1 MSHQDPSSAVDLC
14 RFIDSSPSPYHAV
27 DEAARRLSEAGFV
40 EIGQDDDPPGPGRHL
55 VRSGGALVAWVD
67 QGRADDAPVRIVGAH
82 TDSPNLR
89 LKPVPDC
96 DAAGCRQLGVEVY
109 GGVLLNSWLDRDLGI
124 SGRLAVRD
132 GDDVRQVLVRDDRPL
147 ARIPQ
152 LAIHLDRGVNE
163 KGLVLNPQDHLSPII
178 GTGGS
183 TPGGFAALMASAAGV
198 PEDAVLGWDVMFHD
212 LSPSVLAGT
221 NRDLVSAPRIDNLLS
236 CHAGTQALAAT
247 AESDGPVPVL
257 ALFDHEEVGSV
268 SSSGA
273 AGPLLR
279 RTLRR
284 FVALESR
291 RISGSLI
298 LSVDGAHAT
307 HPNYVD
313 RHDPEHPVHMN
324 SGPVL
329 KFNAGERYAT
339 DAEGAG
345 VVRLAAER
353 AGVPLQSFVS
363 RGDLP
368 CGTTIG
374 PVTAAATGI
383 RTVDLGVA
391 QLAMHSA
398 RETCGSA
405 DPGHLQALLVE
416 LLSG

>member
-1 MSHQDPSSAVDLC
+1 MSHQDPASAVDLC

-27 DEAARRLSEAGFV
+27 DEVARRLDEAGFV
-40 EIGQDDDPPGPGRHL
+40 EIGLDDDSPGPGRHL

-89 LKPVPDC
+89 LKPVPDRG
-96 DAAGCRQLGVEVY
+96 AAGCSQLGVEVY

-132 GDDVRQVLVRDDRPL
+132 GDGVRQVLIRDDRPL

-163 KGLVLNPQDHLSPII
+163 KGLVLNPQDHLSPIT
-178 GTGGS
+178 GTGGLR
-183 TPGGFAALMASAAGV
+183 PGAFEALVASSVGV
-198 PEDAVLGWDVMFHD
+198 SEDAVIGWDVMFHD
-212 LSPSVLAGT
+212 LSPSVLVGA

-236 CHAGTQALAAT
+236 CHAGTQALVDT
-247 AESDGPVPVL
+247 AEADGPVPVL

-273 AGPLLR
+273 AGPLLP

-291 RISGSLI
+291 RLSGSLV

-313 RHDPEHPVHMN
+313 RHDPEHPVHLN
-324 SGPVL
+324 GGPVL

-345 VVRLAAER
+345 IVRLAAER

-368 CGTTIG
+368 CGSTIG
-374 PVTAAATGI
+374 PATAAGTGI

-405 DPGHLQALLVE
+405 DPGYLQTLLVE

>member
-1 MSHQDPSSAVDLC
+1 
-14 RFIDSSPSPYHAV
+14 
-27 DEAARRLSEAGFV
+27 
-40 EIGQDDDPPGPGRHL
+40 
-55 VRSGGALVAWVD
+55 
-67 QGRADDAPVRIVGAH
+67 
-82 TDSPNLR
+82 
-89 LKPVPDC
+89 
-96 DAAGCRQLGVEVY
+96 VEVY

-298 LSVDGAHAT
+298 LSVDGTHAT

-313 RHDPEHPVHMN
+313 RHDPEHPVHLN

-391 QLAMHSA
+391 QMAMHSA

>member
-1 MSHQDPSSAVDLC
+1 
-14 RFIDSSPSPYHAV
+14 
-27 DEAARRLSEAGFV
+27 
-40 EIGQDDDPPGPGRHL
+40 
-55 VRSGGALVAWVD
+55 
-67 QGRADDAPVRIVGAH
+67 
-82 TDSPNLR
+82 
-89 LKPVPDC
+89 
-96 DAAGCRQLGVEVY
+96 
-109 GGVLLNSWLDRDLGI
+109 
-124 SGRLAVRD
+124 
-132 GDDVRQVLVRDDRPL
+132 
-147 ARIPQ
+147 
-152 LAIHLDRGVNE
+152 
-163 KGLVLNPQDHLSPII
+163 
-178 GTGGS
+178 
-183 TPGGFAALMASAAGV
+183 MASATGV

-212 LSPSVLAGT
+212 LSPSVLVGAT
-221 NRDLVSAPRIDNLLS
+221 RDLVSAPRIDNLLS
-236 CHAGTQALAAT
+236 CHAGTQALVDAAE
-247 AESDGPVPVL
+247 ADGPVPVL

-273 AGPLLR
+273 AGPLLL
-279 RTLRR
+279 RTLQR

-291 RISGSLI
+291 RISGSLV

-313 RHDPEHPVHMN
+313 RHDPEHLVHLN
-324 SGPVL
+324 GGPVL

-368 CGTTIG
+368 CGSTIG
-374 PVTAAATGI
+374 PATAAGTGI

>member
-1 MSHQDPSSAVDLC
+1 
-14 RFIDSSPSPYHAV
+14 
-27 DEAARRLSEAGFV
+27 
-40 EIGQDDDPPGPGRHL
+40 
-55 VRSGGALVAWVD
+55 
-67 QGRADDAPVRIVGAH
+67 
-82 TDSPNLR
+82 
-89 LKPVPDC
+89 
-96 DAAGCRQLGVEVY
+96 VEVY

-273 AGPLLR
+273 AGPLCVE
-279 RTLRR
+279 R
-284 FVALESR
+284 FGDSWPW
-291 RISGSLI
+291 SP
-298 LSVDGAHAT
+298 DG
-307 HPNYVD
+307 
-313 RHDPEHPVHMN
+313 
-324 SGPVL
+324 
-329 KFNAGERYAT
+329 F
-339 DAEGAG
+339 
-345 VVRLAAER
+345 
-353 AGVPLQSFVS
+353 Q
-363 RGDLP
+363 
-368 CGTTIG
+368 
-374 PVTAAATGI
+374 
-383 RTVDLGVA
+383 
-391 QLAMHSA
+391 
-398 RETCGSA
+398 
-405 DPGHLQALLVE
+405 GH
-416 LLSG
+416 